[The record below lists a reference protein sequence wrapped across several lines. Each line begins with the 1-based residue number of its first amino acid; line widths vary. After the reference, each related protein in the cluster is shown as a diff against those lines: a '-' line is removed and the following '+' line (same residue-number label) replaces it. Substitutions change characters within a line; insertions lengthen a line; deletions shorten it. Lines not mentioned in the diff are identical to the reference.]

1 MARKK
6 DSPRAKAWDKLSG
19 RTAEETIATR
29 DVYEQQQLDRSK
41 IQAKQSKTSR
51 TIVAVVFGA
60 FIMVILWGV
69 WSLGHFAVD
78 QASGAMS
85 GLTST
90 SSPYYEKEKVSTTR
104 YCYRLL
110 DADGQPDKSTPCYDS
125 EAEAKENPPKWF
137 LEEQEQ
143 QEAERAA
150 ADAAKPEG
158 LTGYLAYFSLLKL
171 LVSLGGG
178 FLSFAILYPFLMRN
192 LDAQNLM
199 HDTTDINQYQ
209 GDQHVAIPDEVV
221 RKFDWFPDVGAHSD
235 VQPSS
240 MISHVMLSNKGLKK
254 IQVSEIADADVID
267 EQGNQ
272 VCLKGEILRLDD
284 GSPKTKTVPVID
296 EAFGE
301 DLFEASGLPKDKK
314 LRRRFVAS
322 EIEYNADG
330 SNREKLGKFKT
341 VADLINEDWTF
352 PEYEVQRPAGAYIVD
367 TAPVNT
373 MVLAITRAGKGQTYI
388 EPMLDMWL
396 RERRPNNMVVN
407 DPKGELLVKHY
418 VRATMRGFQVVQ
430 FNLINSMKTDI
441 YNPLGMA
448 AEAAREGDA
457 TKCALYIENIADV
470 FFPLDGGE
478 DPVWPSAANNAFKR
492 AAYGLIDYYL
502 EEERELRAYAARV
515 DMDPKVLENK
525 LDEKWG
531 KVTLYNCYQL
541 FVQLTAKKA
550 KNPVKALEERAKNGE
565 FGDPQGEDFDDDAY
579 EEERIAAQRKA
590 FLWEDK
596 PELDMLTLFF
606 NATGAMPQNSMRT
619 LVSNADNALRAM
631 GAAEKMLASVYGI
644 AITAM
649 SFFTD
654 PTISTLTSGTPSQ
667 NTDLGGLSFP
677 RRMGVRF
684 GMNFLKKN
692 NLIGSQ
698 AKWEAFDD
706 DSFDTPLGKDFY
718 HEDIVSREGWARYYF
733 KGKFAGEVAYLRLRL
748 VNPQTGMLIRTFYF
762 KFTKDY
768 QTNLTGRFF
777 VTDPISGEKIVK
789 NGILVE
795 VKPQKDEQGQ
805 VTGYKPGHTT
815 YKQMRLTNVTM
826 AQPDKEMTDV
836 NAIIQTMV
844 RYSEQPKAVFL
855 VTPPHLMKYAKL
867 VLILVKQLVDLNFDK
882 SYMTKENQK
891 PLYKTRF
898 MLDELGNL
906 QSEGHGI
913 SGFETMLSIGLGQE
927 QQFTLI
933 LQTLQQLR
941 DVYGES
947 VDKIVQGNASHLR
960 SLIATPKGWQ
970 TMGET
975 KVGDVILTPFGDRT
989 EVTGVFPKGTRPVYR
1004 VTLRDGSSSEVCEQ
1018 HLWPV
1023 ERWKSAIRYLGG
1035 KGPDGKRLYEGTGPG
1050 GATSVRVSEVIDT
1063 LELKRRVDARK
1074 QVDLPRIE
1082 PLDYDERDL
1091 PVDPY
1096 VLGVVLGDG
1105 HIRKDNGFV
1114 QMTKQDRFIIDE
1126 LGRRGQA
1133 VSNYGLDANGLQ
1145 RYGLLGLG
1153 ERMRSLGLA
1162 GKRSW
1167 EKSIPTEY
1175 LYGSVEQRL
1184 DLLRGLMDTDGT
1196 ISTTGEMEFISTSR
1210 ALAEGVQALVRS
1222 LGGRVSVNVKTGVR
1236 YTSSTQSEPKEAR
1249 DAYRVQNI
1257 RLPKINPF
1265 LLPRKAE
1272 RWVERDDNS
1281 GNRVVSVEY
1290 VRDEPVQCIS
1300 VADERHLYVM
1310 DDYMPTHNTS
1320 NIVFL
1325 KSTDD
1330 SMIETLEKMS
1340 GKRHVV
1346 YRDSKTVTKDMERVI
1361 KLGNVEGKVSY
1372 TMNTKEEPVISY
1384 NDMAFI
1390 SERQS
1395 VVFRAGDSPVWNRN
1409 ETILPMSW
1417 RLYQN
1422 DIVDPGKDY
1431 SLQTIPTLSSA
1442 LEFDVRMNQPDFDKM
1457 LAKRMRQAELAEDC
1471 KALYRNAFDYKE
1483 VDIARLDPD
1492 VYSDEVMELVDAA
1505 MRENVAEEQGFETPD
1520 DVDPEALEGS
1530 IDFGESWEE
1539 DMEMQ
1544 QAIAAEQAKMERFE
1558 SKIYA
1563 SKQISRSMLVNPNG
1577 GALLKAL
1584 DAEIVEAY
1592 KAVRPDLERDAD
1604 NFSVGG
1610 DGSLRSR
1617 DGQTVYISR
1626 QDESEAMRRLKEAS
1640 EDEDTRVYSEDEIQD
1655 LTGYQV
1661 HPEFYEFL
1669 ASLDSW
1675 VDLARGEFDRAMARA
1690 MRSMRAGESGPEEA
1704 AA

>member
-19 RTAEETIATR
+19 RGADETIATR
-29 DVYEQQQLDRSK
+29 DVYEAQQLDRSK
-41 IQAKQSKTSR
+41 IQKKQSRTSR
-51 TIVAVVFGA
+51 TVVALIFGV
-60 FIMVILWGV
+60 FIMVVTWGV
-69 WSLGHFAVD
+69 WSVGHFAVD
-78 QASGAMS
+78 QASGAMN

-90 SSPYYEKEKVSTTR
+90 SSPYYEKEKVSTAR
-104 YCYRLL
+104 YCYRIL
-110 DADGQPDKSTPCYDS
+110 DEKGEPDASAPCYDT
-125 EAEAKENPPKWF
+125 EAEAKQNPPKWF
-137 LEEQEQ
+137 QEEQKQ
-143 QEAERAA
+143 KEAEQAA
-150 ADAAKPEG
+150 LDAQKPEG
-158 LTGYLAYFSLLKL
+158 IVGYLVFFSWLKA
-171 LVSLGGG
+171 LVALGAG

-192 LDAQNLM
+192 RDAQNLM

-221 RKFDWFPDVGAHSD
+221 RKFDWFPDVGAHST

-254 IQVSEIADADVID
+254 IQVSDIAEKNMVDKDGKEYLRGEIICNEDGSIRTSTVSMID
-267 EQGNQ
+267 E
-272 VCLKGEILRLDD
+272 K
-284 GSPKTKTVPVID
+284 
-296 EAFGE
+296 FGD
-301 DLFEASGLPKDKK
+301 DLFEASGMPDDKN

-322 EIEYNADG
+322 SIEYNADG
-330 SNREKLGKFKT
+330 KNRDKLGTYKT
-341 VADLINEDWTF
+341 VADLINDDWSF

-396 RERRPNNMVVN
+396 REKRPNNMVVN

-492 AAYGLIDYYL
+492 AAYGLIDFYL

-515 DMDPKVLENK
+515 DMDPKVLETK

-550 KNPVKALEERAKNGE
+550 KNPVKTLEERAKNGE
-565 FGDPQGEDFDDDAY
+565 FGDPQGDDFDDDAY
-579 EEERIAAQRKA
+579 EAERTAAQRKA

-606 NATGAMPQNSMRT
+606 NATNAMPQNSMRT
-619 LVSNADNALRAM
+619 LVGNADNALRAM

-698 AKWEAFDD
+698 AKWEAFEDNT
-706 DSFDTPLGKDFY
+706 FQTPLGKDFY

-733 KGKFAGEVAYLRLRL
+733 KGKFAQETAFLRLRL
-748 VNPQTGMLIRTFYF
+748 VNPQTGMLIRTFFF

-777 VTDPISGEKIVK
+777 ITDPISGEKIVK
-789 NGILVE
+789 NGLLIEL
-795 VKPQKDEQGQ
+795 KPTPAAEGEA
-805 VTGYKPGHTT
+805 VSYVPGHTT

-826 AQPDKEMTDV
+826 AQPDKEMTET

-927 QQFTLI
+927 QQFSLI

-947 VDKIVQGNASHLR
+947 VDKIVQG
-960 SLIATPKGWQ
+960 
-970 TMGET
+970 
-975 KVGDVILTPFGDRT
+975 
-989 EVTGVFPKGTRPVYR
+989 
-1004 VTLRDGSSSEVCEQ
+1004 
-1018 HLWPV
+1018 
-1023 ERWKSAIRYLGG
+1023 
-1035 KGPDGKRLYEGTGPG
+1035 
-1050 GATSVRVSEVIDT
+1050 
-1063 LELKRRVDARK
+1063 
-1074 QVDLPRIE
+1074 
-1082 PLDYDERDL
+1082 
-1091 PVDPY
+1091 
-1096 VLGVVLGDG
+1096 
-1105 HIRKDNGFV
+1105 
-1114 QMTKQDRFIIDE
+1114 
-1126 LGRRGQA
+1126 
-1133 VSNYGLDANGLQ
+1133 
-1145 RYGLLGLG
+1145 
-1153 ERMRSLGLA
+1153 
-1162 GKRSW
+1162 
-1167 EKSIPTEY
+1167 
-1175 LYGSVEQRL
+1175 
-1184 DLLRGLMDTDGT
+1184 
-1196 ISTTGEMEFISTSR
+1196 
-1210 ALAEGVQALVRS
+1210 
-1222 LGGRVSVNVKTGVR
+1222 
-1236 YTSSTQSEPKEAR
+1236 
-1249 DAYRVQNI
+1249 
-1257 RLPKINPF
+1257 
-1265 LLPRKAE
+1265 
-1272 RWVERDDNS
+1272 
-1281 GNRVVSVEY
+1281 
-1290 VRDEPVQCIS
+1290 
-1300 VADERHLYVM
+1300 
-1310 DDYMPTHNTS
+1310 NTS

-1361 KLGNVEGKVSY
+1361 KIGNVEGKVSY

-1417 RLYQN
+1417 RLYQH

-1442 LEFDVRMNQPDFDKM
+1442 LEFDVRRNQPDFEKM
-1457 LAKRMRQAELAEDC
+1457 LAKRMRQAELSADS
-1471 KALYRNAFDYKE
+1471 KQLYRSAFDYEE

-1505 MRENVAEEQGFETPD
+1505 MRENIAEEQGLEGPDEMDLEAMEGAIDLGFNLEEDQEMKRRIAEEKAKMDRFET
-1520 DVDPEALEGS
+1520 
-1530 IDFGESWEE
+1530 
-1539 DMEMQ
+1539 
-1544 QAIAAEQAKMERFE
+1544 
-1558 SKIYA
+1558 KIFA

-1577 GALLKAL
+1577 GALIKSL
-1584 DAEIVEAY
+1584 DAEIIEAY
-1592 KAVRPDLERDAD
+1592 KACRPDMERDAD
-1604 NFSVGG
+1604 HFSVSG
-1610 DGSLRSR
+1610 DGALRSR
-1617 DGQTVYISR
+1617 DGQIVYISR
-1626 QDESEAMRRLKEAS
+1626 QDETEAMARLKEAS
-1640 EDEDTRVYSEDEIQD
+1640 EDENERVWSEDQIQD

-1669 ASLDSW
+1669 AGLDSW
-1675 VDLARGEFDRAMARA
+1675 VDLARGEFDRAMSRA
-1690 MRSMRAGESGPEEA
+1690 MRSVRVGDATT
-1704 AA
+1704 